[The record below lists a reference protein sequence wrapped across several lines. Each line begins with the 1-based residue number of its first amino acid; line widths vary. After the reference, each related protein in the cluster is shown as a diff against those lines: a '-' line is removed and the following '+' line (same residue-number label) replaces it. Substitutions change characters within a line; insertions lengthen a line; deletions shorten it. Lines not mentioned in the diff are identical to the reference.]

1 LLEKKEKYCKEIR
14 TKMSL
19 SFGPFFTCFL
29 ITIFLSGYLY
39 LLLHRN
45 TIFSEGIT
53 KFSIIG
59 ILIILIRMGI
69 PVNFPFTYSIYSYN
83 FLPGLT
89 DFTTTPIGNSHFI
102 ITDLILAI
110 WFLVSITLLI
120 KLAIQHI
127 RMQKYLSYFYIESN
141 SKWYYLYSFIQ
152 SHYNKNVRISI
163 IKKPISP
170 SIFGLF
176 TPTLILP
183 DLEGFTKQEIECICM
198 HELAHYKQH
207 HLWMTLLMEIIC
219 RIHWWNPFIYYLK
232 GEYAL
237 FLELSNDF
245 FVIRSSPKF
254 NVTDYADLIVRIAE
268 KMQLE
273 KQPSPCTLM
282 SFAIKRPSLLS
293 MRINYI
299 LNSKNKG
306 RHYKT
311 LNYTLCYSLICCA
324 VFFSI
329 FFTPEASFRKMENAE
344 EPGVI
349 QINKENTYILQ
360 DKNKYFIYINE
371 EYSTTINS
379 IPEELQDIPVYKKGE
394 SHYEK

>member
-1 LLEKKEKYCKEIR
+1 
-14 TKMSL
+14 MSL
-19 SFGPFFTCFL
+19 SFGPFYTCFI

-39 LLLHRN
+39 VLLHRN
-45 TIFSEGIT
+45 TVFSVSIT

-59 ILIILIRMGI
+59 TLIILIRMGI

-83 FLPGLT
+83 FLPSLT
-89 DFTTTPIGNSHFI
+89 EFTTTPIGISRFI

-110 WFLVSITLLI
+110 WGVVSITLLI
-120 KLAIQHI
+120 KLAIQYA
-127 RMQKYLSYFYIESN
+127 RMQKYLSYFNIESN

-152 SHYNKNVRISI
+152 SHYNKKVRISI

-183 DLEGFTKQEIECICM
+183 DLGGFTEREIEYICM

-219 RIHWWNPFIYYLK
+219 RIHWWNPFVHYLK
-232 GEYAL
+232 SEYAL

-254 NVTDYADLIVRIAE
+254 DVTDYADLIVRIAE
-268 KMQLE
+268 KIQLE
-273 KQPSPCTLM
+273 KQPFPCTLM
-282 SFAIKRPSLLS
+282 NFAIKRPSLLS

-299 LNSKNKG
+299 LNSNNKK
-306 RHYKT
+306 RPYKI
-311 LNYTLCYSLICCA
+311 LNHILCYSFICCI
-324 VFFSI
+324 VSFSI
-329 FFTPEASFRKMENAE
+329 FFTPEASFRKMKNIE

-349 QINKENTYILQ
+349 QINEEDSYILQ
-360 DKNKYFIYINE
+360 DNNMYFLYIKGE
-371 EYSTTINS
+371 CYASIIS
-379 IPEELQDIPVYKKGE
+379 IPEELQNIPIYKRGE
-394 SHYEK
+394 LHNEK

>member
-1 LLEKKEKYCKEIR
+1 MLEKKEKYCKEIR

-19 SFGPFFTCFL
+19 SFGPFFTCFI

-45 TIFSEGIT
+45 TVFSVGIT

-83 FLPGLT
+83 FLPSLT
-89 DFTTTPIGNSHFI
+89 DFTTAQIGSSRFI
-102 ITDLILAI
+102 IADLILAI
-110 WFLVSITLLI
+110 WFVVSIILLV
-120 KLAIQHI
+120 KLAIQYI
-127 RMQKYLSYFYIESN
+127 RMKKYLSYFYIESN
-141 SKWYYLYSFIQ
+141 SKWDYLYSFIQ
-152 SHYNKNVRISI
+152 NHYNKKIRIAI

-183 DLEGFTKQEIECICM
+183 DLEGFTEQEIECICM

-219 RIHWWNPFIYYLK
+219 RIHWWNPFVHYLK
-232 GEYAL
+232 AEYAL

-245 FVIRSSPKF
+245 FVIRFSPKF
-254 NVTDYADLIVRIAE
+254 NVTDYADLIVRTAE
-268 KMQLE
+268 KIQLE

-282 SFAIKRPSLLS
+282 NFAINRPSLLT

-299 LNSKNKG
+299 LNSKNIEKPS
-306 RHYKT
+306 KT
-311 LNYTLCYSLICCA
+311 LNRALCYVLICFA
-324 VFFSI
+324 VIFSI
-329 FFTPEASFRKMENAE
+329 FFTPEASFHKLANISEPGEIQITAENA
-344 EPGVI
+344 
-349 QINKENTYILQ
+349 YILQ
-360 DKNKYFIYINE
+360 DKDKYYIYIDE
-371 EYSTTINS
+371 EYCTSINS
-379 IPEELQDIPVYKKGE
+379 IPEELQNIPIYKR
-394 SHYEK
+394 